1 MTGYRVFKFLW
12 RIVDGKHLMRF
23 ESEATVF
30 KSFSVVWTKNIN
42 ISKRFVINLFNI
54 NSVWNSKH
62 DLLPTMQG
70 FELETKLEIQNN
82 TFFSDI
88 LLKKIFP
95 KQK

>member
-30 KSFSVVWTKNIN
+30 KFLQCSVDQEYKHIKKICNKFI
-42 ISKRFVINLFNI
+42 NI